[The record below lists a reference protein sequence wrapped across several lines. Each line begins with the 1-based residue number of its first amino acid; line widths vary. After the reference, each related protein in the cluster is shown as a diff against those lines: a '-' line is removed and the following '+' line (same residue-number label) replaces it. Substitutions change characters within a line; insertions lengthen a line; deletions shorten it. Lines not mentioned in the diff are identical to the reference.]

1 MSADGRKTRFDDFVE
16 ETRCWRI
23 EQAGKMETIQKEIV
37 AVKLALAGQPN
48 LVELAGD
55 VKQFDFPA
63 KFVNLSWSP
72 IYIAR
77 TLDLGSGAAFTV
89 CSICMAY

>member
-55 VKQFDFPA
+55 VKRL
-63 KFVNLSWSP
+63 N
-72 IYIAR
+72 
-77 TLDLGSGAAFTV
+77 
-89 CSICMAY
+89 AYSNKVALRVGVWHPLRQKWL